1 MRLRAIESQL
11 RTDILVSDPIMIEYL
26 IGVRFHPGERFL
38 GLLVKATG
46 SVLFLNSLFPVDDL
60 GFRIVRFSDD
70 QDPLTLVAHHIQG
83 EILHIDHH
91 LASGFLL
98 GLMQRLPLVSY
109 RVDALMDQLRSVKS
123 ADEIDKLRAA
133 SKLNDAVM
141 AKVPSLLVPG
151 VTERQIHDQIVVWFN
166 ELSEGVSFDPIVA
179 FGDHAADPHAV
190 SGERVLKAGD
200 GVVVD
205 IGCVFEGYCSDMT
218 RTFFIGTTTLAKE
231 YDLVLEANL
240 TAIAAVK
247 PGVLLSEID
256 AAARQ
261 VITAGGYGDAFVH
274 RTGHGIGSS
283 VHEPYPV
290 SASSTVRC
298 VPGMVFS
305 IEPGIYLEG
314 RGGIRIEDL
323 VVVTQDGC
331 EVLNAYPKD
340 GPVLK

>member
-60 GFRIVRFSDD
+60 GLIIVRFSDD

-109 RVDALMDQLRSVKS
+109 RVDGLMDQLRSVKS
-123 ADEIDKLRAA
+123 TDEIDKLHAA

-141 AKVPSLLVPG
+141 AKVPSILVPG
-151 VTERQIHDQIVVWFN
+151 ITERQIHDQIVVWFN

-205 IGCVFEGYCSDMT
+205 IGCVLEGYCSDMT

-261 VITAGGYGDAFVH
+261 VITADGYGDAFVH

-323 VVVTQDGC
+323 VVVTPGGC
-331 EVLNAYPKD
+331 DVLNAYPKD
-340 GPVLK
+340 DPVLK

>member
-60 GFRIVRFSDD
+60 GLTIVRFSDD

-83 EILHIDHH
+83 EILHVDHH

-123 ADEIDKLRAA
+123 ANEIDKLRAA

-141 AKVPSLLVPG
+141 AKVPALLVPG
-151 VTERQIHDQIVVWFN
+151 ITERQIHDQIVVWFN

-205 IGCVFEGYCSDMT
+205 IGCVVEGYCSDMT

-256 AAARQ
+256 AAARR

-323 VVVTQDGC
+323 VVVTPGGC
-331 EVLNAYPKD
+331 EVLNAYPKED
-340 GPVLK
+340 PVLK

>member
-60 GFRIVRFSDD
+60 GLIIVRFSDD

-151 VTERQIHDQIVVWFN
+151 SRN
-166 ELSEGVSFDPIVA
+166 
-179 FGDHAADPHAV
+179 
-190 SGERVLKAGD
+190 
-200 GVVVD
+200 
-205 IGCVFEGYCSDMT
+205 
-218 RTFFIGTTTLAKE
+218 
-231 YDLVLEANL
+231 
-240 TAIAAVK
+240 
-247 PGVLLSEID
+247 
-256 AAARQ
+256 
-261 VITAGGYGDAFVH
+261 
-274 RTGHGIGSS
+274 GSS
-283 VHEPYPV
+283 
-290 SASSTVRC
+290 T
-298 VPGMVFS
+298 
-305 IEPGIYLEG
+305 
-314 RGGIRIEDL
+314 IRSWF
-323 VVVTQDGC
+323 GSM
-331 EVLNAYPKD
+331 N
-340 GPVLK
+340 